1 MTTTRTPEALTDE
14 LAQLAGRAEPPALA
28 DGEARWMT
36 DRAIDETASP
46 VAHSRGRAL
55 WIALPIAAL
64 AAAAV
69 AIVVRA
75 QPAASNSRD
84 AQVMHLTLPTGD
96 RLTGVAGARFDVERL
111 AATDRRLRLHSGLV
125 LFDVAHVARG
135 QRFSVATPQLVATA
149 KGTVF
154 SVETDAIGS
163 RVRVYEGVVEVEQGG
178 EEHNLAAGSVWDSA
192 THQTAIALV
201 RPESLAT
208 TIASAI
214 DERAAM
220 PAAPP
225 SEQPP
230 TTIPMPAP
238 APAPAPPP
246 EPAPP
251 TPTPTPD
258 LHLAQAELAGG
269 NLAHALDLA
278 KRATAGDGASPVW
291 WLVLADAERGL
302 GNASDA
308 ADAYERAARMQ
319 DGAERAE
326 AGSLAAYVR
335 LHALNEPVLAL
346 SSLIAAHADD
356 DGSPLEE
363 RALGLRAQILVALGR
378 KHEAADVATSYLAK
392 FPKADL
398 HAYMAERSRASAT
411 ARARRSSRA
420 RRAARSPQAPS
431 RARRRD
437 RSA

>member
-1 MTTTRTPEALTDE
+1 MTTTRTPEALADE

-28 DGEARWMT
+28 DGEARWMI

-84 AQVMHLTLPTGD
+84 AQVLHLTLPTGD
-96 RLTGVAGARFDVERL
+96 RLTGVAGARFDVEQL

-178 EEHNLAAGSVWDSA
+178 EEHDLAAGSVWDSA

-220 PAAPP
+220 PAATP
-225 SEQPP
+225 SEQQP
-230 TTIPMPAP
+230 TMPMPATP

-246 EPAPP
+246 EPGPP
-251 TPTPTPD
+251 TPTLAPTPD
-258 LHLAQAELAGG
+258 LHVAQSELAGG

-308 ADAYERAARMQ
+308 ADAYDRAARMQ

-326 AGSLAAYVR
+326 AGYSAAYVR

-378 KHEAADVATSYLAK
+378 KHEAADVAASYLAK

-398 HAYMAERSRASAT
+398 HAYMAEL
-411 ARARRSSRA
+411 AR
-420 RRAARSPQAPS
+420 
-431 RARRRD
+431 
-437 RSA
+437 

>member
-1 MTTTRTPEALTDE
+1 MTTPRTPEALANE
-14 LAQLAGRAEPPALA
+14 LAQLANRAEPPTLA
-28 DGEARWMT
+28 DGEARWMI
-36 DRAIDETASP
+36 DRAIDEAASP
-46 VAHSRGRAL
+46 VARSHGRAI

-64 AAAAV
+64 AAAAI
-69 AIVVRA
+69 ALVVRA
-75 QPAASNSRD
+75 QPATID
-84 AQVMHLTLPTGD
+84 THEAQVMHLTLPTGD
-96 RLTGVAGARFDVERL
+96 RLTGVAGARFDVEQL

-154 SVETDAIGS
+154 SVEADATGS

-178 EEHNLAAGSVWDSA
+178 EQHELAAGSVWDSA

-201 RPESLAT
+201 RPASLAT

-214 DERAAM
+214 DERT
-220 PAAPP
+220 AAPP
-225 SEQPP
+225 PPIEPP
-230 TTIPMPAP
+230 TPPTP

-246 EPAPP
+246 
-251 TPTPTPD
+251 TPTPAPAPAPD
-258 LHLAQAELAGG
+258 LHLAQSALADGK
-269 NLAHALDLA
+269 LEAALDLA
-278 KRATAGDGASPVW
+278 KRATTSDSATAAW

-302 GNASDA
+302 GNPSDA
-308 ADAYERAARMQ
+308 ADAYDRAARMQ

-326 AGSLAAYVR
+326 AGYSAAYVR

-378 KHEAADVATSYLAK
+378 KHEAADVAASYLAK

-398 HAYMAERSRASAT
+398 HAYMT
-411 ARARRSSRA
+411 ALAR
-420 RRAARSPQAPS
+420 
-431 RARRRD
+431 
-437 RSA
+437 

>member
-1 MTTTRTPEALTDE
+1 MTTTRTPEALADE

-28 DGEARWMT
+28 DGEARWMI

-46 VAHSRGRAL
+46 VGHSRGRAL

-75 QPAASNSRD
+75 QPIASSSRD
-84 AQVMHLTLPTGD
+84 AQVLHLTLPTGD
-96 RLTGVAGARFDVERL
+96 RLTGVAGARFDVEQL

-125 LFDVAHVARG
+125 LFDVAHVAPG

-178 EEHNLAAGSVWDSA
+178 EEHDLAAGSVWDSA

-201 RPESLAT
+201 RPESLAP
-208 TIASAI
+208 TIALAI
-214 DERAAM
+214 DERAAR
-220 PAAPP
+220 AAPP
-225 SEQPP
+225 PSEPP
-230 TTIPMPAP
+230 PAP
-238 APAPAPPP
+238 PPAPAPPP
-246 EPAPP
+246 EPL
-251 TPTPTPD
+251 TPTPTPAPAPAPD
-258 LHLAQAELAGG
+258 LQLAQAELAGG
-269 NLAHALDLA
+269 NLAHALELA
-278 KRATAGDGASPVW
+278 KRATASDSASAVW

-302 GNASDA
+302 GSAGDA
-308 ADAYERAARMQ
+308 ADAYDRAARIQ

-326 AGSLAAYVR
+326 AGYSAAYLR

-356 DGSPLEE
+356 DGSPLQE

-378 KHEAADVATSYLAK
+378 KHEAADVAASYLAK

-398 HAYMAERSRASAT
+398 HAYMAEL
-411 ARARRSSRA
+411 AR
-420 RRAARSPQAPS
+420 
-431 RARRRD
+431 
-437 RSA
+437 